1 MSSLSTFG
9 AFTTARLGI
18 YSSSKWLDVIGNNIS
33 NINTEG
39 YTRQAVDQISLH
51 MGGADKYR
59 TGLDVRVGN
68 GGLVTG
74 VTQLRDPYLDIRY
87 RTELSNVGSKETKLN
102 GLGQIAS
109 VLDEVAYG
117 EDADGNLGNLEL
129 QFNDLLSQVSNLV
142 NQGADE
148 DAFDTNVRTSAS
160 AMAQIFNSYASRL
173 EKLRGN
179 MEKELKQD
187 VTKVNEL
194 LTNIR
199 DLSDSI
205 RKSNIYGGDA
215 LEQKDERNNLIDEL
229 AEYIRIDVKYEM
241 EKLGGGLEVEKLV
254 ISLDGDDMDDPTYN
268 KMVLVDG
275 IYCAQLSI
283 DHEKKSNDPNKPY
296 LDADG
301 NPTAAKE
308 KAAREFNE
316 YYQVKVGTLRDRWS
330 RTEDV
335 PYEVQDKVAKEYSV
349 ADPADAATIRGDA
362 QAEADRLNALDA
374 DDPARYAVIGGKAY
388 QFKYNVKEITKPD
401 PADKDK
407 TIVTGYE
414 VVRTASFA
422 PFALNDNTL
431 YGRLQSK
438 RELLTEQ
445 GEYAT
450 EEQLAVDRNAN
461 TKRGVI
467 YYQKVLDTL
476 ANQFANVM
484 NGANQYGATLDKD
497 KIRELAQVPG
507 TDPQEYDLSRVQI
520 SVNDTIDKQKFQTVE
535 IDGDSYFVPNGQCDL
550 FATDAARDI
559 VTGLDADPDMTQEEL
574 LELIHTKYGGTEQEA
589 LESFKKE
596 AEKAKVS
603 KNGLLTEE
611 QKEHLLPDIPEL
623 GTLGHAKMVPED
635 EARAVKTGILFSNH
649 GSGDDPTG
657 ITAANI
663 SISKAWGEGAV
674 RIVQSTDPN
683 HPSTAQENLYHI
695 QHLLDGTKH
704 DFTPLAYDLDGTPH
718 FDDEPM
724 PEHPVSTSVMFSG
737 TFQEMFTDYICGH
750 LAADSNDTSVVLN
763 NYMTAADELY
773 VDRDAVSGVDLNDE
787 TMNMMQVQKSLTAA
801 YRLMTVIDDMLDRLI
816 NGTGRA
822 GL

>member
-33 NINTEG
+33 NINTQG

-74 VTQLRDPYLDIRY
+74 VSQLRDPYMDIRY
-87 RTELSNVGSKETKLN
+87 RTELSNVGAQEAKLN
-102 GLGQIAS
+102 GLSQIGNI
-109 VLDEVAYG
+109 LDEVAYG

-142 NQGADE
+142 NQGAGEDE
-148 DAFDTNVRTSAS
+148 FDTNVRTSAS
-160 AMAQIFNSYASRL
+160 SLAHIFNSYASRL
-173 EKLRGN
+173 EKLQSNIEG
-179 MEKELKQD
+179 ELKQD
-187 VTKVNEL
+187 VTRVNEL

-205 RKSNIYGGDA
+205 RKSNIFGGDA
-215 LEQKDERNNLIDEL
+215 LEQKDQRNNLIDEL
-229 AEYIRIDVKYEM
+229 AEYIRIDVKYEL

-283 DHEKKSNDPNKPY
+283 DHEKESGNPDKPY

-301 NPTAAKE
+301 NPTASKD
-308 KAAREFNE
+308 KAAREFND

-335 PYEVQDKVAKEYSV
+335 PYEIQDKVVKAYPV
-349 ADPADAATIRGDA
+349 NATAEKDA
-362 QAEADRLNALDA
+362 QDEADRLNGLA
-374 DDPARYAVIGGKAY
+374 DSDPARFAIMGGKAY
-388 QFKYNVKEITKPD
+388 KFKYEAQAVYGKNNAD
-401 PADKDK
+401 PPEDV
-407 TIVTGYE
+407 IVGYE
-414 VVRTASFA
+414 VVRKASFS
-422 PFALNDNTL
+422 PFDLNDNTL
-431 YGRLQSK
+431 YGALQAK

-450 EEQLAVDRNAN
+450 QGQLDMDRNAN
-461 TKRGVI
+461 VKRGII
-467 YYQKVLDTL
+467 YYQKALDTL
-476 ANQFANVM
+476 ANQFASVM
-484 NGANQYGATLDKD
+484 NGANQYSATLTADQ
-497 KIRELAQVPG
+497 IRHLAQVPNK
-507 TDPQEYDLSRVQI
+507 DPAEYDLDRVQV
-520 SVNDTIDKQKFQTVE
+520 SVNDTIGGQKFDTVE
-535 IDGDSYFVPNGQCDL
+535 VDGEYYFKANTGCTLIGNPGKTMPPIPDPKKATYEQDL
-550 FATDAARDI
+550 EAFK
-559 VTGLDADPDMTQEEL
+559 TQM
-574 LELIHTKYGGTEQEA
+574 
-589 LESFKKE
+589 
-596 AEKAKVS
+596 EKLKVS
-603 KNGLLTEE
+603 KNGLLTSE
-611 QKEHLLPDIPEL
+611 QKKALLPADTDMKTEGGGVTYTPDPDDP
-623 GTLGHAKMVPED
+623 KV
-635 EARAVKTGILFSNH
+635 VKTGILFSNH
-649 GSGDDPTG
+649 GSGDDPRG

-663 SISKAWGEGAV
+663 SISKSWSEGVV
-674 RIVQSTDPN
+674 RIIQSTDPN

-695 QHLLDGTKH
+695 QHLLDGTDHEFK
-704 DFTPLAYDLDGTPH
+704 PLAYDLKGTPN
-718 FDDEPM
+718 FDDKPM
-724 PEHPVSTSVMFSG
+724 SETPVSTGVMFRG
-737 TFQEMFTDYICGH
+737 TFQEMFTDYICGS
-750 LAADSNDTSVVLN
+750 LAADGDATSTLLN
-763 NYMTAADELY
+763 NYTTAADELY
-773 VDRDAVSGVDLNDE
+773 VDRDSVSGVDLNDE